1 MSLYSNDV
9 WKRRK
14 KNMTRVNVIYD
25 IEQEYLFEEANN
37 KYEIKIF
44 KDKEKNIK
52 ISNKLFDLMKSEGLI
67 QKVDDGYVFVGK
79 KEDLMEPKKKK
90 N

>member
-1 MSLYSNDV
+1 MTYG
-9 WKRRK
+9 RGEK

-44 KDKEKNIK
+44 KGKEKNIK

>member
-9 WKRRK
+9 WNRRE
-14 KNMTRVNVIYD
+14 KNMARVNVIYD

-44 KDKEKNIK
+44 KGKEKNIK

-79 KEDLMEPKKKK
+79 KEDLMEQKKKK

>member
-1 MSLYSNDV
+1 MTYGRGD
-9 WKRRK
+9 K

-25 IEQEYLFEEANN
+25 IEQEYLFEEAND

-44 KDKEKNIK
+44 KGKEKNIK

-79 KEDLMEPKKKK
+79 KEDLMGPKKKK

>member
-1 MSLYSNDV
+1 MTYG
-9 WKRRK
+9 RGEK

-37 KYEIKIF
+37 KYEIKTF

>member
-1 MSLYSNDV
+1 MDEE
-9 WKRRK
+9 R
-14 KNMTRVNVIYD
+14 KNMPKVNVIYD
-25 IEQEYLFEEANN
+25 IGQEYLFENTNDE
-37 KYEIKIF
+37 YEIKIY

-79 KEDLMEPKKKK
+79 YEDMMELKKKK
-90 N
+90 R

>member
-1 MSLYSNDV
+1 MTYG
-9 WKRRK
+9 RGEIE
-14 KNMTRVNVIYD
+14 NMTRVNVIYD
-25 IEQEYLFEEANN
+25 IEQEYLFEDTNN
-37 KYEIKIF
+37 KYEIKIHNS
-44 KDKEKNIK
+44 KEKNIK

-79 KEDLMEPKKKK
+79 KEDLMEQKKKK

>member
-1 MSLYSNDV
+1 MP
-9 WKRRK
+9 K
-14 KNMTRVNVIYD
+14 VNVIYD
-25 IEQEYLFEEANN
+25 IGQEYLFENTNDE
-37 KYEIKIF
+37 YEIKIY

-79 KEDLMEPKKKK
+79 KEDLMEPKKKEK
-90 N
+90 

>member
-1 MSLYSNDV
+1 MTCG
-9 WKRRK
+9 RGEK
-14 KNMTRVNVIYD
+14 KNMTRVNVIYEID
-25 IEQEYLFEEANN
+25 QEYLFEEANN
-37 KYEIKIF
+37 KYEIKTHNG
-44 KDKEKNIK
+44 KEKNIK

-79 KEDLMEPKKKK
+79 YEEIMELKKKK

>member
-1 MSLYSNDV
+1 
-9 WKRRK
+9 
-14 KNMTRVNVIYD
+14 MTRVNVIYD
-25 IEQEYLFEEANN
+25 IEQEYLFEDTKNN
-37 KYEIKIF
+37 YEIKIHNN
-44 KDKEKNIK
+44 KEKNIK

-79 KEDLMEPKKKK
+79 YEDIMELKKRK

>member
-1 MSLYSNDV
+1 MP
-9 WKRRK
+9 
-14 KNMTRVNVIYD
+14 RVNVIYD
-25 IEQEYLFEEANN
+25 IGQDYLFEDTN
-37 KYEIKIF
+37 KEYEIKAN

-79 KEDLMEPKKKK
+79 YEDLMEFKKKK
-90 N
+90 R

>member
-1 MSLYSNDV
+1 ME
-9 WKRRK
+9 KEK

-25 IEQEYLFEEANN
+25 IEQEYLSEDTNN
-37 KYEIKIF
+37 KYEIKIHNG
-44 KDKEKNIK
+44 KEKNIK

-79 KEDLMEPKKKK
+79 KEDLTEPKKKK

>member
-1 MSLYSNDV
+1 MSMTCG
-9 WKRRK
+9 RGEK

-25 IEQEYLFEEANN
+25 IDQEYLFEEANK
-37 KYEIKIF
+37 KYEIKIYNG
-44 KDKEKNIK
+44 KEKNIK

>member
-1 MSLYSNDV
+1 MP
-9 WKRRK
+9 K
-14 KNMTRVNVIYD
+14 VNVIYD
-25 IEQEYLFEEANN
+25 IGQDYLFEDTN
-37 KYEIKIF
+37 KEYEIKTN

-79 KEDLMEPKKKK
+79 YEDLMEFKKKK
-90 N
+90 R

>member
-1 MSLYSNDV
+1 MTYG
-9 WKRRK
+9 RGEK

-37 KYEIKIF
+37 KYEIKTF
-44 KDKEKNIK
+44 KGKEKNIK

-79 KEDLMEPKKKK
+79 EEDLMEPKKKK